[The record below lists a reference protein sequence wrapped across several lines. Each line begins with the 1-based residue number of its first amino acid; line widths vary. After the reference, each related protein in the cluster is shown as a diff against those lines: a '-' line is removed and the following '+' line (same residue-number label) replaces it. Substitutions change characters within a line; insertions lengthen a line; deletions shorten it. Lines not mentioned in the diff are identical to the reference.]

1 MKRRYAYFPGCSAKG
16 TCREL
21 DTSTH
26 AVAGLFDIELAE
38 LENPGCTGAREF
50 RAIGEML
57 HLTAN
62 GRILALAER
71 LGCDLVAVCD
81 TCLLNLTET
90 NQRLKADAA
99 ARDAVNRAL
108 APERLAFK
116 GEREV
121 KHFLWVLTEDLGE
134 QQLRERV
141 VRPLRGLKVAP
152 FYGCHIQ
159 RPSTAYGATSD
170 AAPALDRLCRLLGA
184 EVVQYQGANKCCGFH
199 VLGAEERIAVRM
211 GGGHLGNAKDNGAQC
226 IVTPCPLCHTVFDA
240 YQPSIERQFHRAYEV
255 PVLHVSQLAGLAFGL
270 SATAVS
276 LSRHV
281 VGCDSI
287 LAHIGGGGPQAAA
300 AAQ

>member
-1 MKRRYAYFPGCSAKG
+1 MKRKYAYFPGCSAKG

-21 DTSTH
+21 DISTH
-26 AVAGLFDIELAE
+26 AVAGLFDIDLLE
-38 LENPGCTGAREF
+38 LENPGCSGAREF
-50 RAIGEML
+50 RARSELL

-62 GRILALAER
+62 GRILALAEQ

-108 APERLAFK
+108 ASERLVFK

-121 KHFLWVLTEDLGE
+121 KHFLWVLADDLDE
-134 QQLRERV
+134 QELRERV
-141 VRPLRGLKVAP
+141 VRPLRGLKVSP

-159 RPSTAYGATSD
+159 RPATAYGATPAD

-184 EVVQYQGANKCCGFH
+184 EIVQYQGANKCCGFH
-199 VLGAEERIAVRM
+199 VVAAEEQIAVRM
-211 GGGHLGNAKDNGAQC
+211 SGGHLTSAKDNGAQC

-240 YQPSIERQFHRAYEV
+240 YQPSIERAFNRAYDV

-270 SATAVS
+270 SADAVS

-287 LAHIGGGGPQAAA
+287 LAHIGG
-300 AAQ
+300 